1 MKQTAVEWLLEQM
14 KDDRF
19 LSAFEKE
26 INQAKELEKQQ
37 MEACA
42 IFFTNYAMDRIE
54 GLTEINGERQFEQYY
69 DETYKNE
76 RDN

>member
-42 IFFTNYAMDRIE
+42 IFLLIMQWIE
-54 GLTEINGERQFEQYY
+54 L
-69 DETYKNE
+69 KA
-76 RDN
+76 

>member
-1 MKQTAVEWLLEQM
+1 M
-14 KDDRF
+14 RN
-19 LSAFEKE
+19 
-26 INQAKELEKQQ
+26 I
-37 MEACA
+37 
-42 IFFTNYAMDRIE
+42 FTNYAMDRIE